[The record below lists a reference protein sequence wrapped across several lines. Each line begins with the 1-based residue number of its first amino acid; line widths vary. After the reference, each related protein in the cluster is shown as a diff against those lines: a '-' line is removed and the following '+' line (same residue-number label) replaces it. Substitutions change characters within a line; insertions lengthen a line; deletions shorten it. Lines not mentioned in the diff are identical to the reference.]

1 MEVLTAKRFKDER
14 IIAYGAIERLKDAA
28 ATLESNDPT
37 HKNGVKFLISK
48 KQYETII
55 ENELN
60 RKCARHM
67 NRDLIKKVIDAR
79 LRKL

>member
-48 KQYETII
+48 KQLLYLCLLF
-55 ENELN
+55 N
-60 RKCARHM
+60 
-67 NRDLIKKVIDAR
+67 
-79 LRKL
+79 KLYNFVCTLYSFAT